1 MICVICHK
9 DIEPDRDADGNI
21 YWTEGNNAQPVGEG
35 RCCNKCNIDIVV
47 PMRFAEIDIKISE
60 KK

>member
-9 DIEPDRDADGNI
+9 NIEPDRDSDGNI

-35 RCCNKCNIDIVV
+35 RCCNKCNNDIVL
-47 PMRFAEIDIKISE
+47 PMRYAELDIKFSE
-60 KK
+60 IK

>member
-9 DIEPDRDADGNI
+9 DIEPDRDSDGNI

-35 RCCNKCNIDIVV
+35 RCCNKCNSDIVV
-47 PMRFAEIDIKISE
+47 PMRFAEIKIKISG